1 MHKWQQTTGPP
12 RTDNA
17 RCFISREKLN
27 GWTDSNVGLLVRYDQ
42 VVHNRFHLL
51 LVVGELQS
59 GQLWMAS
66 HDDSVVI

>member
-1 MHKWQQTTGPP
+1 MRMMTPHMQHH
-12 RTDNA
+12 
-17 RCFISREKLN
+17 
-27 GWTDSNVGLLVRYDQ
+27 DQ